1 MSSEPDIT
9 EHRPMEEWQDF
20 LIHTSRGAA
29 GEPFFNALARYLAH
43 TLGMDFVCIDRL
55 EGDGLTARTLA
66 VWHDDKFEDNVTYAL
81 KDTPCGDVVGKEVCC
96 FPASVC
102 QFFPRDQVL
111 RDLRA
116 ESYVGVTLW
125 SHTGQAIGLIAV
137 IGRKPL
143 ANRSKAEA
151 TLKLLAVRAA
161 AELERLE
168 AEAALRESEAW
179 CRTFFEHS
187 SDGVFCLSLNG
198 EIVRVNQ
205 SFARLHG
212 YSVEELL
219 NKELKELD
227 TPQTSQLYSERLR
240 RILAGECLTFEVE
253 HYHKDGHALHLEV
266 ATSLITVGGHPYGL
280 ASHRDITE
288 RKQAEEAARQ
298 SHQQVA
304 NILAS
309 ISDAFFSMDDDMT
322 VTYFNPAAERL
333 LGRPGRD
340 VIGRKLMDV
349 FPEARGS
356 IFHERYQQAIREK
369 CSLSFETYF
378 EVEPYRNW
386 YDVRVYPQNEG
397 ISVYFQITTERK
409 QAEQA
414 LRQKNAELQAALA
427 QVKTL
432 TGLIPICAGCKK
444 IRDDQ
449 NFWHQVDS
457 YIAAHTDATF
467 THSLCPACTK
477 KYYPELGEP

>member
-1 MSSEPDIT
+1 MKRI
-9 EHRPMEEWQDF
+9 
-20 LIHTSRGAA
+20 SR
-29 GEPFFNALARYLAH
+29 
-43 TLGMDFVCIDRL
+43 
-55 EGDGLTARTLA
+55 
-66 VWHDDKFEDNVTYAL
+66 
-81 KDTPCGDVVGKEVCC
+81 
-96 FPASVC
+96 S
-102 QFFPRDQVL
+102 
-111 RDLRA
+111 
-116 ESYVGVTLW
+116 

-187 SDGVFCLSLNG
+187 SDGVFCLSLNC

-266 ATSLITVGGHPYGL
+266 ATSLITVGGHPYVL